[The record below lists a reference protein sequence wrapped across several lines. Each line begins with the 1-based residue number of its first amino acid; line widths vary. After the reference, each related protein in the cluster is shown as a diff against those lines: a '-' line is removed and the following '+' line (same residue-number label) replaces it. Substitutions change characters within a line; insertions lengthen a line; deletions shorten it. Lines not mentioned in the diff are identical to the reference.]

1 MKFTKIYKAM
11 AIAVLFPALAV
22 TQGGFGRKWS
32 NSAVPI
38 F

>member
-22 TQGGFGRKWS
+22 TQGGGN
-32 NSAVPI
+32 NS
-38 F
+38 